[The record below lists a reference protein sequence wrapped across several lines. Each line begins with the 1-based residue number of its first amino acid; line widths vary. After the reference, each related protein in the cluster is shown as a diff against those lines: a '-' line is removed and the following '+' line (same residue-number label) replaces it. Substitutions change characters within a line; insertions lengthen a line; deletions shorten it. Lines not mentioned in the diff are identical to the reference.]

1 MMGDK
6 VGPERDPVVLE
17 EGAVGPGLALVEVT
31 WEPLGVGVDAEEVRV
46 LGVADLLG
54 VDALELGLVGSLA
67 LNCPPGL
74 EVREEGPKG
83 EAALLESF

>member
-1 MMGDK
+1 MGDK
-6 VGPERDPVVLE
+6 AGPGRDPEVLE
-17 EGAVGPGLALVEVT
+17 EGAVGPGLAFVEVA

-54 VDALELGLVGSLA
+54 VEALELGLVGSLA
-67 LNCPPGL
+67 LNCPPGR
-74 EVREEGPKG
+74 EVREDGPKG

>member
-1 MMGDK
+1 MGDNA
-6 VGPERDPVVLE
+6 GPGRDPVLLE
-17 EGAVGPGLALVEVT
+17 EGAVGPGLTLAET
-31 WEPLGVGVDAEEVRV
+31 AWEPLEVGVDAEVVRV

-67 LNCPPGL
+67 LNCPPGR
-74 EVREEGPKG
+74 EVREDGPKG